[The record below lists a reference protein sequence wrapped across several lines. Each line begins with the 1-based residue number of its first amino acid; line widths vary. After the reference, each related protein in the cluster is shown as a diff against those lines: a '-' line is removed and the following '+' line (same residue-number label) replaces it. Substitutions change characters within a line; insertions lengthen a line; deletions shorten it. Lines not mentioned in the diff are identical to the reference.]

1 MNDSAKTGLEAY
13 REAVKSGLIE
23 VVQLSP
29 VEKLAKNPK
38 SLRLAINAM
47 CYQCM
52 GGYKN
57 EIKGCT
63 ATGCALYN
71 VRPYRGKDVEEEE

>member
-1 MNDSAKTGLEAY
+1 MNNNHQTGLEAY

-57 EIKGCT
+57 EIRGCT
-63 ATGCALYN
+63 AKDCALYN